1 MKTNKQLKET
11 MDILNEISETPLNRK
26 SKINNIDILYRE
38 LENFDEQYLVMF
50 KVLNFL
56 SNKQLEEITEEIKKQ
71 IKEQKK
77 YK

>member
-1 MKTNKQLKET
+1 
-11 MDILNEISETPLNRK
+11 MDILNEISQTPLNRK

-56 SNKQLEEITEEIKKQ
+56 SDKQLEEITEEIKKQ